1 MTAAPTPL
9 RFDALGTQ
17 VLIVSPAADRLAQAL
32 CRLVAG
38 YEASFSRF
46 LPDSELERLCETT
59 GEEVPVSPEMF
70 EVLSLAARYWRETDG
85 IFDPLIRPELEAA
98 GYDRTFAAV
107 ARWSPGHP
115 QSPKAER
122 ASFGDACL
130 DAERRSV
137 LLPEGAKL
145 DLGGIAKG
153 WIVDRLGEMLA
164 PQGPFLVDIGGDMVA
179 QGAGPDGGSGWLIA
193 VADPYRPEHDVCWLR
208 LQDQAIATSTTARRR
223 WMRGNRWLHHLI
235 DPRSGAP
242 AESDVVQ
249 ATVLA
254 PTAVEADVCAKTALI
269 LGRDAGLGWLDQRG
283 WAAMLITTNG
293 TVAGSRWPR
302 DEAPLATYVR

>member
-1 MTAAPTPL
+1 MTAVPAPL

-17 VLIVSPAADRLAQAL
+17 VLIVSPAADRLAMEL
-32 CRLVAG
+32 RRLVAG

-46 LPDSELERLCETT
+46 LPNSELERLCETAR
-59 GEEVPVSPEMF
+59 EEVAVSPEMF
-70 EVLSLAARYWRETDG
+70 EVLSLAARYWRETDC

-107 ARWSPGHP
+107 ARWSPGQP
-115 QSPKAER
+115 QSPRVKR
-122 ASFGDACL
+122 ASYGDVCL
-130 DAERRSV
+130 DAERGTV
-137 LLPEGAKL
+137 LLPARAKL

-164 PQGPFLVDIGGDMVA
+164 PQGPFLVDIGGDMA
-179 QGAGPDGGSGWLIA
+179 ARGAGPDGGPGWLIA

-208 LQDQAIATSTTARRR
+208 LQEQAIATSTTARRR

-235 DPRSGAP
+235 DPRSGTP
-242 AESDVVQ
+242 AESDVAQ

-269 LGRDAGLGWLDQRG
+269 LGRDAGLRWLDQRG
-283 WAAMLITTNG
+283 CAGTLVTTDG
-293 TVAGSRWPR
+293 TVSGSRWPR